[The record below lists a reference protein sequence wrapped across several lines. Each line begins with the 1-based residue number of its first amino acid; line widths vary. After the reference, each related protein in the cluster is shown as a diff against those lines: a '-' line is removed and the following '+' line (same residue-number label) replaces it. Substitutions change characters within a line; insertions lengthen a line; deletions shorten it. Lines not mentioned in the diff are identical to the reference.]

1 MSIQIQLRVGAD
13 VKFADLRALDWV
25 LFDPN
30 IHEFPLFYGDEAP
43 AIFQKYEHFKPG
55 NRRILELNTKTAS
68 VRTKSTP
75 SMLTDKRIEY
85 RKTGPVLLDVE
96 DFMLPKQPPKRKTG
110 PVLLDVEEFGQPKQ
124 QPKRKPGRPRKTPA
138 PAFTLATT
146 AVKSPGPVVSNTT
159 AGRKRMGTRTRKPV
173 VKVEP
178 KSDGAESDSSALTD
192 LDEDLEIGDSQ
203 EGDGL

>member
-1 MSIQIQLRVGAD
+1 MSIAIQLRVGGDNRVAN
-13 VKFADLRALDWV
+13 LRALDWI

-30 IHEFPLFYGDEAP
+30 IHEFPLFYGGQAP
-43 AIFQKYEHFKPG
+43 ATFQKYEHFKPG
-55 NRRILELNTKTAS
+55 NKRILELNMATGS

-75 SMLTDKRIEY
+75 NMLADKRIEY

-96 DFMLPKQPPKRKTG
+96 NYVQPKQLLKRKTG
-110 PVLLDVEEFGQPKQ
+110 PVLLDVEEFVHPKQ
-124 QPKRKPGRPRKTPA
+124 ARKRKPGRPRKTPA
-138 PAFTLATT
+138 PALTPAAP
-146 AVKSPGPVVSNTT
+146 AVKSPIPVATDAP
-159 AGRKRMGTRTRKPV
+159 AGRKRMGTRIRKPV